1 MLGIHGIG
9 RDKADYYLSD
19 LAHELPVAGPG
30 HWAGR
35 TAERLGLGGPVTADR
50 VPEAA

>member
-1 MLGIHGIG
+1 MLGIHGVG

-19 LAHELPVAGPG
+19 LAHELPVAGPS

-35 TAERLGLGGPVTADR
+35 AAERLGLGGPV
-50 VPEAA
+50 AAEQFRETS